1 LENKASPKQSTVSF
15 ASPGMTRIQT
25 VVIPGEAF
33 FAVKEWKSLIY
44 RALLD
49 KSDFA

>member
-1 LENKASPKQSTVSF
+1 
-15 ASPGMTRIQT
+15 MQT

-33 FAVKEWKSLIY
+33 FAVKEWKILIY

-49 KSDFA
+49 KSELSD